1 MKITFIGAG
10 NMAEAIF
17 AGIIKQQVVAASD
30 VCVTD
35 ISEERLEYLSG
46 KYGVGTS
53 MDNPTAVADADVV
66 VLAVK
71 PQVFPSVWPEILAAL
86 QSDALVVS
94 VMAGVPAATIAAG
107 KPMRVVRVMPNTPA
121 LVGKGAAGIA
131 AGEFA
136 AEADLKLA
144 ETLMTAV
151 GMAVMVEEEQLHV
164 VTAVSGSAP
173 AYVFYLLENMMAAA
187 EQMGMEK
194 ETARALALATV
205 AGAAELMKQSGE
217 EAEALRNKVTS
228 KGGTTA
234 AAINTMIDRGVG
246 DAVVAAMQAC
256 AARSRELANG

>member
-107 KPMRVVRVMPNTPA
+107 KPIRVVRVMPNTPA

-151 GMAVMVEEEQLHV
+151 GMAVMVEEE
-164 VTAVSGSAP
+164 
-173 AYVFYLLENMMAAA
+173 
-187 EQMGMEK
+187 
-194 ETARALALATV
+194 
-205 AGAAELMKQSGE
+205 
-217 EAEALRNKVTS
+217 
-228 KGGTTA
+228 
-234 AAINTMIDRGVG
+234 
-246 DAVVAAMQAC
+246 
-256 AARSRELANG
+256 